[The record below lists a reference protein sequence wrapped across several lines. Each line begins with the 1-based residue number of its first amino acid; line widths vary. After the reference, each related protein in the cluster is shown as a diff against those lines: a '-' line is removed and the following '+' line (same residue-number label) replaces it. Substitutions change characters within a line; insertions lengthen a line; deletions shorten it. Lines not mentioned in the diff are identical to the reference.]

1 MRTVLHRGC
10 EHAECPPQ
18 RVPRTAL
25 SGATVGTLQR
35 SATLELT
42 DDEGQG
48 GVADRAN
55 EPAEQAIAGA
65 MLALQRQDLELAAQV
80 RAADRR
86 IDALENEVERLAVRV
101 IALRA
106 PMANDLR
113 EVVAALKIAAVV
125 ERIGDYA
132 KNIAK
137 RVPLIES
144 EQRIEP
150 ISTLPA
156 MARMAAG
163 MVHDVLDAFAARDA
177 DAALDIRERDHAL
190 DDFYDSIFRTLVTYM
205 VENPRTISQVAHLLF
220 VAKNL
225 ERIGDHA
232 TNVAEMVYFAAT
244 GTQMADRDRGG
255 NNEDR
260 R

>member
-1 MRTVLHRGC
+1 MVDHTVKAFDADIGQLRGMISQMGGL
-10 EHAECPPQ
+10 AE
-18 RVPRTAL
+18 
-25 SGATVGTLQR
+25 
-35 SATLELT
+35 
-42 DDEGQG
+42 D
-48 GVADRAN
+48 
-55 EPAEQAIAGA
+55 AIGLA
-65 MLALQRQDLELAAQV
+65 MQALQRPDPALAAKV
-80 RAADRR
+80 RADDKA
-86 IDALENEVERLAVRV
+86 IDAIEAEVERLVVRI

-106 PMANDLR
+106 PMAVDLR

-144 EQRIEP
+144 EHRIEP
-150 ISTLPA
+150 ISVLPA
-156 MARMAAG
+156 MADMAAR
-163 MVHDVLDAFAARDA
+163 MVRDALDAFAARDA
-177 DAALDIRERDHAL
+177 EAAVQVCRSDAAL
-190 DDFYDSIFRTLVTYM
+190 DDFYDSIFRTLVTHM

-244 GTQMADRDRGG
+244 GTQLAEHERGG
-255 NNEDR
+255 ARFEEQR
-260 R
+260 